1 MKGRTSG
8 KNMGSNLHLLQGFP
22 TRVPRADLH
31 RSSLPCNTSPGTA
44 TVSFGSAAVPSRR
57 CARHRWPPSRWWKPG
72 LLAMPWSHGNWWIFS
87 GLVGGVENFDK
98 NQKLMFYDVFVDIG
112 KLKAMAAMSFCWVV
126 EWWKERNK
134 FSWKEQ
140 LTYIISDLKCMRKAD
155 HNCDKKKPSSCATDN
170 LTTWNGILCLECQ
183 KRNDLDV
190 ARLLFL
196 ESASTI
202 WNHVIS
208 CESLVQ
214 IWVKWWESLRWIEW
228 MIWLQSEHG
237 RGSMEVHSK
246 NLTVQSVVQG
256 VDVTYKYIEG
266 HEIKPWL
273 SLLTRPSIFFYGYCF
288 FGDRSEF
295 LLHLRPY
302 FAECQP
308 AYVGWQP
315 QCEWKLVLAAPQ
327 APDRVISRNV
337 PRKLKLPWRPLMQK
351 PGRNSCVA

>member
-1 MKGRTSG
+1 
-8 KNMGSNLHLLQGFP
+8 
-22 TRVPRADLH
+22 
-31 RSSLPCNTSPGTA
+31 
-44 TVSFGSAAVPSRR
+44 
-57 CARHRWPPSRWWKPG
+57 
-72 LLAMPWSHGNWWIFS
+72 
-87 GLVGGVENFDK
+87 
-98 NQKLMFYDVFVDIG
+98 MFYDVFVDIG

-302 FAECQP
+302 FARSVNQHMLVDSHSVSENWYLQLHKP
-308 AYVGWQP
+308 QTGWSP
-315 QCEWKLVLAAPQ
+315 EMSPGSWSCLDGHWC
-327 APDRVISRNV
+327 RN
-337 PRKLKLPWRPLMQK
+337 RA
-351 PGRNSCVA
+351 RNSCVA